1 MQLALS
7 IGQRRDRRSSARARG
22 FTLAELMVVIV
33 IVGLLVAVVAPN
45 VFKYLSKGQIGR
57 VKSDIMNLES
67 AVESYTLD
75 NGGKFPDSLE
85 ALLQPD
91 DSGHAYLKTEKVP
104 IDPWK
109 NEYVYEPPSG
119 TQKMIIRSF
128 GRDGQPGGEG
138 EDRDIDNIM
147 IHNNEI

>member
-45 VFKYLSKGQIGR
+45 V

-128 GRDGQPGGEG
+128 GRDGLPGGEG